1 MKKVGKFLVI
11 LLLLLAIAGGGL
23 AYAYFYTDVFKS
35 NKEMFFTYIMQNS
48 EVIDLFDEPGI
59 AQISEKQI
67 TKPQNVT
74 SRIDVEYPKNKEI
87 DDLNIVLT
95 GKSDVPNNKY
105 DYELNL
111 NYNETVGMPYRIV
124 CDGNNI
130 AVTSKDVVSQ
140 FIGIKNENL
149 KSLAEKFGINSESI
163 PDKFE
168 FEMPDLKQYYFD
180 ENDKSIINYNDLIKN
195 NFMEENFSKAKS
207 DDGNIV
213 YTLTTTTNTVRDVS
227 VGLLDA
233 MKGES
238 IIINKV
244 LSILN
249 DASNSEEKLTTQD
262 INDYIDEII
271 TDLKE
276 NDIESKEVKINVYVA
291 NKDLL
296 KTEVISDELN
306 LILIANENK
315 LEYDI
320 QTKIEDE
327 DSRITFAIDKKREN
341 NNLKYDIATK
351 IFKDSIEMLNLDID
365 YAING
370 IDVQDKV
377 IIDTTLNGKII
388 DITSEEY
395 AEYTKVVKGLKM
407 AESYNPD
414 INYFAPVE
422 KYTEEDLT
430 NAKNKL
436 LEVEMLSAG
445 LKISTTSDF
454 ASEVVFEEL
463 DKQNMIALNDYD
475 YDVIVNVFGQV
486 ATNFTKVHA
495 DKLKEA
501 GLESDPY
508 LVVPTMII
516 GTGMYI
522 YNSSVSSINSAIENM
537 GDINQV
543 EEPSTNDYYQTI
555 DNESGESL

>member
-74 SRIDVEYPKNKEI
+74 SRIDVEYPQNKEV

-262 INDYIDEII
+262 IHDYIDEII

-327 DSRITFAIDKKREN
+327 DSRITFVIDKKREN

-436 LEVEMLSAG
+436 LGVEMLSAG

-522 YNSSVSSINSAIENM
+522 YNSSVNSINSAIDNM